1 MEKKTIQKTGK
12 QSTLVDKRNLKNFLI
27 QNNTYIIFLVLIV
40 ICSILSANFL
50 TAMNIRNIGLQQA
63 APVCVAIGM
72 LFVILTGGID
82 LSVGSIMAIG
92 ASLAAILIRDYHIN
106 FVAAMLLSM
115 LAGLILGSFTGILT
129 AYAKM
134 QGFVASLAMM
144 TIARGMAFLLTD
156 GTPIKL
162 EPGTIDTLVSREYGF
177 PIVIITVFV
186 ILLFLFMQRYTAYGR
201 IVIAVGSNA
210 AAVQLAGIR
219 VKRYLLSVYSLSG
232 ILAALGG
239 VFIAARAST
248 GSATV
253 GNGQE
258 LDAIAACVIGGASL
272 AGGRGFVV
280 KTVIGAL
287 VLALIGN
294 IMNLMAVPSYPQD
307 IIKGFIIIAAVLLQV
322 LTNKSEKVV

>member
-1 MEKKTIQKTGK
+1 MASEKRENK
-12 QSTLVDKRNLKNFLI
+12 LKRFLI
-27 QNNTYIIFLVLIV
+27 SNNTYIIFLILFIV
-40 ICSILSANFL
+40 CCVLSANFL
-50 TAMNIRNIGLQQA
+50 TTMNIRNIALQQA
-63 APVCVAIGM
+63 APICVSIGM

-82 LSVGSIMAIG
+82 LSVGSIMAFG
-92 ASLAAILIRDYHIN
+92 AAASAILIRDHN
-106 FVAAMLLSM
+106 MSVAAAILVALLCG
-115 LAGLILGSFTGILT
+115 LAYGVFTGVLV

-134 QGFVASLAMM
+134 QGFVASLAVM
-144 TIARGMAFLLTD
+144 TIARGAAFVLTN

-162 EPGTIDTLVSREYGF
+162 DKGTLDVLVSRENMF
-177 PIVIITVFV
+177 PIIIITIVLIV
-186 ILLFLFMQRYTAYGR
+186 LFAFIQKYTAYGR
-201 IVIAVGSNA
+201 IVIAVGSNST
-210 AAVQLAGIR
+210 AVELAGIR
-219 VKRYLLSVYSLSG
+219 VRRYLVSVYAISG

-239 VFIAARAST
+239 VFVAARAST

-253 GNGQE
+253 GTGQE

-272 AGGRGFVV
+272 AGGKGFVV

-322 LTNKSEKVV
+322 VTDKSEKTV